1 MEIVEWV
8 SDHPVAA
15 LVVACEVA
23 FWVFLAAAV
32 VARYVLRR
40 RRLSTVLLLCEPLI
54 EVVLLV
60 ATVTDLLRGAEA
72 TWTHGLAALYLG
84 FTVGFGKYTVQRVDA
99 WVAWRFFDGPRP
111 PKPPAGGRARLAYEW
126 RLWLR
131 VLLAWTVAVA
141 VLGVLWLIADAPDQR
156 EVLLA
161 WGGRASLVLV
171 LWFVTGPVWQLFAG
185 GLGGRASD
193 DDAEGGVSD
202 GVARGA
208 AVPTRSGGSPSRGD
222 AARPS

>member
-8 SDHPVAA
+8 RDHPVAA
-15 LVVACEVA
+15 LVIACEVA

-32 VARYVLRR
+32 VARYVFRR

-84 FTVGFGKYTVQRVDA
+84 FTVGFGRYTVHKVDA

-111 PKPPAGGRARLAYEW
+111 PRVPSGRAKVVHEW

-131 VLLAWTVAVA
+131 VVLAWVVAIA
-141 VLGVLWLIADAPDQR
+141 VLGVLLLIADDPAQR
-156 EVLLA
+156 EILLGWA
-161 WGGRASLVLV
+161 GRATLVMGI
-171 LWFVTGPVWQLFAG
+171 WFVAGPVWQLFADSADG
-185 GLGGRASD
+185 D
-193 DDAEGGVSD
+193 DDEKAPAEADTVGE
-202 GVARGA
+202 
-208 AVPTRSGGSPSRGD
+208 RSH
-222 AARPS
+222 